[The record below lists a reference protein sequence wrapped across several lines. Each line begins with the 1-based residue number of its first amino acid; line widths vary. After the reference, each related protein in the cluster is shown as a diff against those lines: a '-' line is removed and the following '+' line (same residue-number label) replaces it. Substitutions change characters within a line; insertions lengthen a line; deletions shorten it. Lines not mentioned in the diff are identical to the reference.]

1 MSQATPVTPRE
12 PSGFQL
18 LEVGQHDMF
27 VVEYLNGDESV
38 VHLIRMPGSSDKG
51 WYTSL
56 GTINAFRRRE
66 QVRGSEFIRKH
77 GYSARNPRYFRMFFP
92 SDLAGEEAIF
102 GAAGIPRHAQ
112 LPTATHESPY
122 AFYAAIG
129 FDYKKNRYLK

>member
-1 MSQATPVTPRE
+1 MSQAAPTTPRE

-38 VHLIRMPGSSDKG
+38 VHLIRMPDPRDKS

-56 GTINAFRRRE
+56 GTINAFRHRE
-66 QVRGSEFIRKH
+66 QVRSSEFISKH
-77 GYSARNPRYFRMFFP
+77 GYGARNPRYFRLFFP
-92 SDLAGEEAIF
+92 DDLKGEEAIF
-102 GAAGIPRHAQ
+102 NQIGTVIYAD
-112 LPTATHESPY
+112 LPTASHESPY